1 MDKQSFLS
9 LYEEDPFVRNLA
21 IGIESGGQ
29 KKINV
34 KGLSGSMDM
43 LIVHAIS
50 KLNGGFHLVLA
61 NDREEAAYLASDWQT
76 FSGEPGFH
84 YPASYKRPYH
94 YEEVEN
100 ANVLMRS
107 EILNRLS
114 DESLSGKVLITSP
127 EAIYEK
133 VINKKASRKI
143 LLQLRLEKR

>member
-34 KGLSGSMDM
+34 VSGSMDM

-76 FSGEPGFH
+76 FSGEPGLH

-143 LLQLRLEKR
+143 LLQ